1 MTAPPR
7 ALLNSYVRP
16 DDVLPPPG
24 NEIERFHRKMVG
36 YVTTPLRPLDTLTSG
51 LGVGSVLMKDESDRF
66 GLPSFK
72 ALGASWALEQAVR
85 GDPSIHT
92 VVAASA
98 GNHGRAVARCAASRG
113 LACRIYLPSGSS
125 ADRARLIAGEGA
137 EVISVNGG
145 YDDAVEVAE
154 HSAQQPGT
162 VLVADVS
169 KTMDAVVPGWVTD
182 GYSTLFREISRQAV
196 DPVEML
202 LVPVGV
208 GSLAAAAVRWAV
220 HESPGTRVVGVEP
233 AQAACVTESL
243 RVGDRVTVHTP
254 GTTLAGLNCPTPSAV
269 AWPTVRDGLC
279 GTVTVHDHEVHDAMR
294 ALSSV
299 GLRIGDCG
307 AATLAA
313 LRALVS
319 EPACRMLRDE
329 VGLGDTARVICIG
342 TEGVSDPVAYRAV
355 MGSGSVTAS
364 S

>member
-7 ALLNSYVRP
+7 SLLNLHVQP
-16 DDVLPPPG
+16 DHVPLPPG
-24 NEIERFHRKMVG
+24 NEIERFHRKMIG
-36 YVTTPLRPLDTLTSG
+36 YAETPLRPLDTLTRG
-51 LGVGSVLMKDESDRF
+51 FDVASVLMKDESDRF

-72 ALGASWALEQAVR
+72 SLGASWALEQAVR
-85 GDPSIHT
+85 CDGSIHT

-98 GNHGRAVARCAASRG
+98 GNHGRAVARCAAQRG
-113 LACRIYLPSGSS
+113 LACRIYLPFDSS

-137 EVISVNGG
+137 EVVSVDGG
-145 YDDAVEVAE
+145 YDEAVEVAE
-154 HSAQQPGT
+154 HCARQPGT

-169 KTMDAVVPGWVTD
+169 RTLDAVVPGWVTD
-182 GYSTLFREISRQAV
+182 GYSTLFREISRQAHE
-196 DPVEML
+196 PVEVV

-220 HESPGTRVVGVEP
+220 HEAPGARVVGVEP
-233 AQAACVTESL
+233 ANAACVTESL
-243 RVGDRVTVHTP
+243 RVGERVTVATP

-269 AWPTVRDGLC
+269 AWPTVRDGLS
-279 GTVTVHDHEVHDAMR
+279 GTVTVHDPEVHDAMR
-294 ALSSV
+294 ALSAV

-319 EPACRMLRDE
+319 EPTCRALRDE
-329 VGLGDTARVICIG
+329 VGLGDATRVICIG
-342 TEGVSDPVAYRAV
+342 TEGASDPVAYRAV
-355 MGSGSVTAS
+355 LGSGAGTTS

>member
-1 MTAPPR
+1 MTGPPR
-7 ALLNSYVRP
+7 ALLNPYVRP
-16 DDVLPPPG
+16 DGVLPPPG

-36 YVTTPLRPLDTLTSG
+36 YASTPLRPLDTLTSG
-51 LGVGSVLMKDESDRF
+51 LGVGPVLMKDESDRF

-85 GDPSIHT
+85 FDPSIHT

-98 GNHGRAVARCAASRG
+98 GNHGRAVARCAAQRD

-125 ADRARLIAGEGA
+125 ADRARLIADEGA
-137 EVISVNGG
+137 EVVPVDGG

-154 HSAQQPGT
+154 HSARQSGT

-169 KTMDAVVPGWVTD
+169 KTLDAVVPGWVTD
-182 GYSTLFREISRQAV
+182 GYSTLFREISRQA
-196 DPVEML
+196 DEPVEVL

-220 HESPGTRVVGVEP
+220 HEAPGTRVVGVEP
-233 AQAACVTESL
+233 ANAAGVTESL
-243 RVGDRVTVHTP
+243 RVGERVTVETP

-269 AWPTVRDGLC
+269 AWPTVRDGLW
-279 GTVTVHDHEVHDAMR
+279 GTVTVHDQEVHDAMR

-319 EPACRMLRDE
+319 ERACRTLRDE
-329 VGLGDTARVICIG
+329 VGLDGTASVICIG
-342 TEGVSDPVAYRAV
+342 TEGASDPVAYRAV
-355 MGSGSVTAS
+355 LGSGIMTPPS
-364 S
+364 